1 MRPIPAVR
9 AVQRRLGELQRDRV
23 AGADAGERGQQI
35 WGKPGVRWFS
45 PGDPI
50 WSVHEDAAMFPG
62 GVAALLGRLA
72 TATVRWGLAGVES
85 GRRSAPPPA
94 EDL

>member
-1 MRPIPAVR
+1 MRPIPAGR
-9 AVQRRLGELQRDRV
+9 AGY
-23 AGADAGERGQQI
+23 AGLTT
-35 WGKPGVRWFS
+35 
-45 PGDPI
+45 
-50 WSVHEDAAMFPG
+50 G
-62 GVAALLGRLA
+62 GIAALPEWARTMIGTRVPVGPGRVVGRLA